1 MRQVRGLMVGL
12 AVGVLWAGTPA
23 GAQCRGDFNGDLRV
37 TIDELISS
45 VENAL
50 DGCAMGEARFV
61 DNGDGTITD
70 RQTRLLWEK
79 KTAIDRTMQV
89 DNLHDGDAA
98 YLWAGSC
105 KPSELEVACQ
115 PNQAAVDACPDGAP
129 GCAMCG
135 DEQTCE
141 IDEGITTIFD
151 WVAQLNAAAFAGY
164 SDWRIPTLTELAT
177 LADRRTAL
185 PAVDGAFQAAGCA
198 TACADIV
205 AADCSCTASSS
216 YWTATP
222 TAPLDMRMRAWSV
235 RFDIGALDAGL
246 LDLPVHVRAVR
257 AAP

>member
-1 MRQVRGLMVGL
+1 MRQMRGIMVGVAA
-12 AVGVLWAGTPA
+12 AVLSAGTPA

-50 DGCAMGEARFV
+50 DGCAMAGDRFV

-79 KTAIDRTMQV
+79 KTAVDRAVQPG
-89 DNLHDGDAA
+89 NLHDGDATYA
-98 YLWAGSC
+98 WAGTC
-105 KPSELEVACQ
+105 VPSEIEVACQ
-115 PNQAAVDACPDGAP
+115 PTAAALAVCPAGAP
-129 GCAMCG
+129 GCAICG
-135 DEQTCE
+135 DEQACE
-141 IDEGITTIFD
+141 IDDGATTIFD

-164 SDWRIPTLTELAT
+164 SDWRVPTLGELGT
-177 LADRRTAL
+177 LVDRGTAL
-185 PAVDGAFQAAGCA
+185 PAVDAAFRSAGCA

-205 AADCSCTASSS
+205 AADCSCTTSFF

-222 TAPLDMRMRAWSV
+222 AAPIDMRVRAWNI
-235 RFDIGALDAGL
+235 RFDIGALDAGPVGL
-246 LDLPVHVRAVR
+246 LVHGRAVR